1 MKIKVGVSNRH
12 IHLTEDAYR
21 LLFEKNLTKKTDLS
35 QPGQFSS
42 EEVLTI
48 EANGKK
54 IDNVR
59 IVGPFRKYNQV
70 EISRRD
76 ARFLGIN
83 PPVRKSGDLK
93 DACDIIISNEQG
105 RYKLKDCCIIAN
117 RHVHISNSYAKE
129 LRLKDNDEVKIV
141 IPKDKG
147 GIVKA
152 FIKTSDDAV
161 LELHIDT
168 DDANAFNLNT
178 GDEVELIL

>member
-21 LLFEKNLTKKTDLS
+21 LLFEKNLTKKNDLS

-54 IDNVR
+54 IDN
-59 IVGPFRKYNQV
+59 
-70 EISRRD
+70 
-76 ARFLGIN
+76 
-83 PPVRKSGDLK
+83 
-93 DACDIIISNEQG
+93 IIISNERG

-117 RHVHISNSYAKE
+117 RHIHISNSYAKE

-152 FIKTSDDAV
+152 FIKTSDDAL

-178 GDEVELIL
+178 GDEVDLIL

>member
-21 LLFEKNLTKKTDLS
+21 LLFEKNLTKKNDLS

-76 ARFLGIN
+76 ARFLDIN

-93 DACDIIISNEQG
+93 DACDIIISNERG

-117 RHVHISNSYAKE
+117 RHIHISNSYAKE
-129 LRLKDNDEVKIV
+129 LRLKDND
-141 IPKDKG
+141 
-147 GIVKA
+147 
-152 FIKTSDDAV
+152 
-161 LELHIDT
+161 
-168 DDANAFNLNT
+168 
-178 GDEVELIL
+178 